1 MLWPQPSANRWTLLG
16 NNVKCARRCWPRSA
30 HPPTPSAWRL
40 VVIRRDGEAVVAG
53 DFMSLMGST
62 SKPCASGGRGFSFQS
77 DAIRANAA
85 ERFRAARIAFLRK
98 YPFRAMRERNLAPPV
113 GGAFSCRTLGTLG
126 DGLTCR
132 YAQTLFI
139 RFSLAPGLAS
149 GLFLRSARRWAALIV
164 SILRGSLVRTW
175 AIG

>member
-1 MLWPQPSANRWTLLG
+1 M
-16 NNVKCARRCWPRSA
+16 V
-30 HPPTPSAWRL
+30 
-40 VVIRRDGEAVVAG
+40 DEAG

-113 GGAFSCRTLGTLG
+113 GGAFSCRTLGPLG
-126 DGLTCR
+126 DGLTWR

-139 RFSLAPGLAS
+139 RFSLAPAS
-149 GLFLRSARRWAALIV
+149 RRGFSCARHAAGRPLLFPFCGGRLCGPGRSGKKRSTRGGALVSMCARDDPVQSSLTLVGAAALTG
-164 SILRGSLVRTW
+164 LE
-175 AIG
+175 